1 MKDTDAHHTWAL
13 ALSGILA
20 EAALLLLLVWRDASP
35 ASLSGRLAPAMLAL
49 GQWLSVLCLA
59 ISVKLFWQVL
69 QWSGWL
75 AEGGRSLARFSGR
88 AGWRRGE
95 YIHKIIW
102 GGWLMMVMVVVRG

>member
-1 MKDTDAHHTWAL
+1 MTNRVWAL
-13 ALSGILA
+13 ALSGILT
-20 EAALLLLLVWRDASP
+20 EAALLLLASGWRDASGD
-35 ASLSGRLAPAMLAL
+35 SLWMLAL

-69 QWSGWL
+69 WWSGLL
-75 AEGGRSLARFSGR
+75 AEGGRVR

-95 YIHKIIW
+95 YKHKIIW

>member
-1 MKDTDAHHTWAL
+1 MTSDIYNYTYTHHTWRVLFRPIGAL
-13 ALSGILA
+13 ALSGILT
-20 EAALLLLLVWRDASP
+20 EAALLLLLVWRDA
-35 ASLSGRLAPAMLAL
+35 APVWMLAL

-69 QWSGWL
+69 WWSGLL
-75 AEGGRSLARFSGR
+75 AEGGRVR

>member
-59 ISVKLFWQVL
+59 ISVKLFWRVL
-69 QWSGWL
+69 RWSGLL
-75 AEGGRSLARFSGR
+75 AEGGRVR

-95 YIHKIIW
+95 YKHKIIW